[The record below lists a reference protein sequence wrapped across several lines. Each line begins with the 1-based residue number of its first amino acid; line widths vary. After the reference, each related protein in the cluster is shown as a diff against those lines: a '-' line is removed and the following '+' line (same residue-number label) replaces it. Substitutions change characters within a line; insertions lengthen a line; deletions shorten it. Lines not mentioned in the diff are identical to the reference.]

1 MSTPAAPTL
10 ALSNGTEIPQLGLG
24 TWPMDDATVERVV
37 PIAVEAGYRM
47 VDTAENYENERG
59 VGRGLRAAGIPR
71 DELFVTTK
79 FNRQWHSVDGARRAC
94 EASLER
100 LGLDYLDLFLVHWPN
115 PDQDRYVDAFRGLL
129 ELRRDGLIRAVGTS
143 NFTPAHLQRVIDETG
158 TTPEVNQLQISP
170 YVVQEKG
177 RAFAAQHGIVV
188 QSWSPLGRGPE
199 LRSEAVVT
207 ELAQRYGRTPAQIVL
222 RWHIELGLVPVPK
235 SEDPQ
240 RLREN
245 IAVFDFALDPDDVNR
260 LSALDRGSELV
271 LDPETFGH

>member
-1 MSTPAAPTL
+1 MSTSVPTL
-10 ALSNGTEIPQLGLG
+10 VLASGARIPQLGLG
-24 TWPMDDATVERVV
+24 TWPMDDATAERVV
-37 PIAVEAGYRM
+37 PTAVEAGYRL

-59 VGRGLRAAGIPR
+59 VGRGLRACGVPR
-71 DELFVTTK
+71 EELFVTTK
-79 FNRQWHSVDGARRAC
+79 FNKQWHSVDGARRAC

-100 LGLDYLDLFLVHWPN
+100 LGLDYLDLLLVHWPN
-115 PDQDRYVDAFRGLL
+115 PAQDRYVDAFHGLI
-129 ELRRDGLIRAVGTS
+129 ELLRDGLLRAVGTS
-143 NFTPAHLQRVIDETG
+143 NFTPAHLQRVIDETRV
-158 TTPEVNQLQISP
+158 TPDVNQLQLSP

-188 QSWSPLGRGPE
+188 MSWSPLARGPE
-199 LRSEAVVT
+199 LRSEPVVT
-207 ELAQRYGRTPAQIVL
+207 ELAQRYGRTPAQVLL

-245 IAVFDFALDPDDVNR
+245 IAVFDFTLTPQDVAR
-260 LSALDRGSELV
+260 LSALNRGDELV

>member
-1 MSTPAAPTL
+1 MSTPAPTL
-10 ALSNGTEIPQLGLG
+10 VLNSGVRIPQIGLG
-24 TWPMDDATVERVV
+24 TWPMDDATAERVV
-37 PIAVEAGYRM
+37 PTAVEAGYRL

-59 VGRGLRAAGIPR
+59 VGRGLRASGVPR
-71 DELFVTTK
+71 EELFVTTK
-79 FNRQWHSVDGARRAC
+79 FNKQWHSVDGARRAC

-100 LGLDYLDLFLVHWPN
+100 LGLDYLDLLLVHWPN
-115 PDQDRYVDAFRGLL
+115 PAQDRYVDAFRGLL
-129 ELRRDGLIRAVGTS
+129 ELLRDGLLRAVGTS

-158 TTPEVNQLQISP
+158 VTPEVNQLQLSP

-188 QSWSPLGRGPE
+188 QSWSPLARGPE
-199 LRSEAVVT
+199 LRSEPVVT
-207 ELAQRYGRTPAQIVL
+207 ELAQRYGRTPAQILL

-245 IAVFDFALDPDDVNR
+245 IAVFDFTLTPEDVAR
-260 LSALDRGSELV
+260 LSALDRGDELV

>member
-1 MSTPAAPTL
+1 MSTSVPTL
-10 ALSNGTEIPQLGLG
+10 VLASGARIPQLGLG
-24 TWPMDDATVERVV
+24 TWPMDDATAERVV
-37 PIAVEAGYRM
+37 PTAVEAGYRL

-59 VGRGLRAAGIPR
+59 VGRGLRACGVPR
-71 DELFVTTK
+71 EELFVTTK
-79 FNRQWHSVDGARRAC
+79 FNKQWHSVDGARRAC

-100 LGLDYLDLFLVHWPN
+100 LGLDYLDLLLVHWPN
-115 PDQDRYVDAFRGLL
+115 PAQDRYVDAFHGLI
-129 ELRRDGLIRAVGTS
+129 ELLRDGLLRAVGTS
-143 NFTPAHLQRVIDETG
+143 NFTPAHLQRVVDETG
-158 TTPEVNQLQISP
+158 VTPDVNQLQLSP

-188 QSWSPLGRGPE
+188 MSWSPLARGPE
-199 LRSEAVVT
+199 LRSEPVVT
-207 ELAQRYGRTPAQIVL
+207 ELAQRYGRTPAQALL

-245 IAVFDFALDPDDVNR
+245 IAVFDFTLTPQDVAR
-260 LSALDRGSELV
+260 LSALNRGDELV